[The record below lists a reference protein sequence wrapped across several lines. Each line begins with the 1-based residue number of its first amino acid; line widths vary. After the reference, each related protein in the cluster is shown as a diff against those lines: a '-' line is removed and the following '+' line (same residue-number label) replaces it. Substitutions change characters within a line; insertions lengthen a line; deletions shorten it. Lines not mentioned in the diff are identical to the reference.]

1 MPDTRPDGDLP
12 MKPQP
17 MAHTSSKVVALQE
30 FLPPPSI
37 EETAC
42 AWFARLRAA
51 NVTVAERAAFAE
63 WLTLDREHARAFD
76 HLLAMWELADTS
88 ANADDAQANARL
100 SLWPILSAA
109 GVLILGVLLAVAL
122 IA

>member
-1 MPDTRPDGDLP
+1 

-17 MAHTSSKVVALQE
+17 TAHSSSKVVALQE

-88 ANADDAQANARL
+88 ADLKAQANTRL

-109 GVLILGVLLAVAL
+109 GVLILGVVFTVAL